1 MSTDAMIATISK
13 LQEELKMALSRV
25 EALEAKTSLNNAK
38 AKKPRK
44 PVVPKPHAKAPRR
57 TKKDFPKHS
66 IVWWGPEQD
75 GKDPMTEY
83 IPPAARLRVN
93 PAMEEAYKAM
103 IDHPLGM
110 TPKRYNM
117 IQAARLYY
125 NDHGECPPDLGD
137 YMH

>member
-13 LQEELKMALSRV
+13 LQEDLKMALSRV
-25 EALEAKTSLNNAK
+25 EALEAKANLNNAK

-44 PVVPKPHAKAPRR
+44 PVVRKPKAKAPRAP
-57 TKKDFPKHS
+57 KKAFPKHAT
-66 IVWWGPEQD
+66 VWWGPEQD

-93 PAMEEAYKAM
+93 PMMEEAYKAM
-103 IDHPLGM
+103 LNMGGM
-110 TPKRYNM
+110 NPKRYNT

-125 NDHGECPPDLGD
+125 NDHGECPPDMGD